1 MLRRAF
7 LSALVVASLVSG
19 LSLPTSAQAQ
29 TPKTKILFLTESKGF
44 VHGSVNRNVKDGQKK
59 DLAAS
64 EVAMT
69 QLGQQ
74 TGLFSI
80 HCTQDSKA
88 DFTKENLK
96 NYDIVVHPDCRHAID
111 ELTLY
116 AYKVDPLTNE
126 VLPVLIDAKN
136 HVIDALRYAV
146 EGTRRAADPGI
157 RRL

>member
-1 MLRRAF
+1 MLRRVV

-19 LSLPTSAQAQ
+19 LGLPTSAQAQ

-96 NYDIVVHPDCRHAID
+96 NYDLVMFYTTGELSITD
-111 ELTLY
+111 EARDYFMNDWLKQKGQIGR
-116 AYKVDPLTNE
+116 A
-126 VLPVLIDAKN
+126 
-136 HVIDALRYAV
+136 HV
-146 EGTRRAADPGI
+146 
-157 RRL
+157 

>member
-7 LSALVVASLVSG
+7 LSAFAVAGLVSG
-19 LSLPTSAQAQ
+19 LSLPTAVRAQ

-44 VHGSVNRNVKDGQKK
+44 VHGWVNRGGKEGQKK

-96 NYDIVVHPDCRHAID
+96 NYDVVMFYTTGELSITD
-111 ELTLY
+111 EAPGGKWVRTTSMALTQ
-116 AYKVDPLTNE
+116 
-126 VLPVLIDAKN
+126 
-136 HVIDALRYAV
+136 
-146 EGTRRAADPGI
+146 
-157 RRL
+157 